1 MSEASIPVIAGLG
14 IGANLGDA
22 QGSVR
27 AAIAAIAALPD
38 TRLIKASSLYR
49 TAPWGVTDQ
58 PDFINACALVET
70 RLSSRAL
77 LDGCLAIERSMG
89 RDRGNALRW
98 GPRLI
103 DIDVL
108 FHGATVSEEP
118 RLQLP
123 HPRLFERGFVLAPLA
138 EIDPDLVISGRKVAD
153 AVAALG
159 KPEWARLPG

>member
-1 MSEASIPVIAGLG
+1 MPVVAGLG

-27 AAIAAIAALPD
+27 AALAAISGLPD
-38 TRLIKASSLYR
+38 TRLMKASSLYR

-70 RLSSRAL
+70 RLSPRAL
-77 LDGCLAIERSMG
+77 LDGCLAIERGMG
-89 RDRGNALRW
+89 RDREKALRW

-108 FHGATVSEEP
+108 FHGTTVSDEP

-138 EIDPDLVISGRKVAD
+138 EIEPGLVIAGRKVAE
-153 AVAALG
+153 ALAALG
-159 KPEWARLPG
+159 QPDWTRLPG

>member
-1 MSEASIPVIAGLG
+1 MSDSHSPTIAGLG

-27 AAIAAIAALPD
+27 AAIAALASLPG
-38 TRLIKASSLYR
+38 TRLVKASSLYR

-70 RLSSRAL
+70 VLSPRDL
-77 LDGCLAIERSMG
+77 LDACLAIERGMG

-108 FHGATVSEEP
+108 FHGATMSDEP

-123 HPRLFERGFVLAPLA
+123 HPRLFERGFVLAPLS
-138 EIDPDLVISGRKVAD
+138 EIDPGLVIGGRKVAD
-153 AVAALG
+153 ALVALG
-159 KPEWARLPG
+159 KPDWVRLSG